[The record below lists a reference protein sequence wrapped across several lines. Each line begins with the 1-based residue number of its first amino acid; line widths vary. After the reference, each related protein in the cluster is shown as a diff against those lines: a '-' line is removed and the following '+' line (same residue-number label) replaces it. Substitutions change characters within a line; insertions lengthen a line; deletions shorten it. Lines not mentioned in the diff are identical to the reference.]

1 MSISTRELKLTI
13 NGKALG
19 PIEIPEELM
28 MIDFLHEYA
37 GLTGSRFGCGQ
48 GLCRACTVI
57 VDEDNGTSREMRT
70 CITGAH
76 YFNGRSIRTVEG
88 HAKRDANDAVEA
100 LSPVQE
106 AFLDH
111 FSFQCSYCTPGFVNA
126 ATVLI
131 ERLQREPVSR
141 DQVEDVIEEALNEHI
156 CRCTG
161 YVRYYSAVR
170 EVVTNTPGLVT

>member
-1 MSISTRELKLTI
+1 MSIPSRDLSLTI
-13 NGKALG
+13 NGEETG
-19 PIEIPEELM
+19 PVSVPDELM

-57 VDEDNGTSREMRT
+57 VDEEDGTSREMRT

-76 YFNGRSIRTVEG
+76 YFNGRTIRTVEG
-88 HAKRDANDAVEA
+88 HATRDENGAVA
-100 LSPVQE
+100 LTPIQE

-111 FSFQCSYCTPGFVNA
+111 FSFQCAYCAPGFVNA
-126 ATVLI
+126 ATVLV
-131 ERLQREPVSR
+131 ERLQREPVER
-141 DQVEDVIEEALNEHI
+141 DRLEQVIEEALDDHI

-170 EVVTNTPGLVT
+170 EVVLNTPGLLK

>member
-1 MSISTRELKLTI
+1 MAVPADL
-13 NGKALG
+13 
-19 PIEIPEELM
+19 PM
-28 MIDFLHEYA
+28 VDFLHEYA

-57 VDEDNGTSREMRT
+57 VDDPDGTSREMRT

-76 YFNGRSIRTVEG
+76 YFNGRAIRTVEG
-88 HAKRDANDAVEA
+88 HATKNADGSVQ

-106 AFLDH
+106 AFLTH

-131 ERLQREPVSR
+131 ERLQRQPVAR
-141 DQVEDVIEEALNEHI
+141 DQLEQTIEDALNDHL

-170 EVVTNTPGLVT
+170 DVVLNTPGLVT

>member
-1 MSISTRELKLTI
+1 MSIPTRDLSLTI
-13 NGKALG
+13 NGETMG
-19 PIEIPEELM
+19 PVEVPDELT

-48 GLCRACTVI
+48 GLCRACVVI
-57 VDEDNGTSREMRT
+57 VDDEDGTSREMRT

-76 YFNGRSIRTVEG
+76 YFNGRKIRTVEG
-88 HAKRDANDAVEA
+88 HAKRNEAGEIEA
-100 LSPVQE
+100 LSPIQE

-111 FSFQCSYCTPGFVNA
+111 FSFQCSYCAPGFVNA
-126 ATVLI
+126 ATVLV
-131 ERLQREPVSR
+131 EKLQREPVAR
-141 DQVEDVIEEALNEHI
+141 DDIDTVIEDSLNDHI

-170 EVVTNTPGLVT
+170 EVVMNTPGLLK